1 MKKFAIM
8 AAIAISALNFG
19 NVDAA
24 APVGFD
30 NSAIVEFGP
39 WTSFRDSVTGKRER
53 DQEAKAREEYWR
65 EREARERYEQ
75 ERERQAREEYRRERE
90 ARERYEQERREREAR
105 ERYEQE
111 RREREA
117 RERYQRERTRND
129 PNYFPPSLDGFR
141 DK

>member
-19 NVDAA
+19 SVEAA
-24 APVGFD
+24 APVGVD
-30 NSAIVEFGP
+30 NSALVETGA
-39 WTSFRDSVTGKRER
+39 WTSFRDSITGKRER
-53 DQEAKAREEYWR
+53 DREAQAREEYWR
-65 EREARERYEQ
+65 ERQAREDYQREREAREQYQ
-75 ERERQAREEYRRERE
+75 RERE

-105 ERYEQE
+105 EQYQRE

-117 RERYQRERTRND
+117 REQYQRERTRND
-129 PNYFPPSLDGFR
+129 PNYNPPSLDAFR